1 MKRTVIIFIIALCLL
16 CFMEISC
23 LASAEELPSS
33 GEAWNMFSVTTKRA
47 FMIGFQGGIAM
58 SFSKVDPIVVGCSA
72 DSVEM
77 KVWVELVNLFNFINE
92 HVDAILKVMDDLY
105 KDPANTYIIAN
116 SIIEIAC
123 QKLKGEDIEP
133 LLQEARKKALLE
145 K

>member
-1 MKRTVIIFIIALCLL
+1 MLGFKQGIEMSLNKLSPTVD
-16 CFMEISC
+16 EV
-23 LASAEELPSS
+23 
-33 GEAWNMFSVTTKRA
+33 GDGGKAW
-47 FMIGFQGGIAM
+47 
-58 SFSKVDPIVVGCSA
+58 D
-72 DSVEM
+72 
-77 KVWVELVNLFNFINE
+77 ELVSLYNFIDE
-92 HVDAILKVMDDLY
+92 HGAAILTVMEDLY

>member
-1 MKRTVIIFIIALCLL
+1 
-16 CFMEISC
+16 MEISC
-23 LASAEELPSS
+23 LTLAEELPSS
-33 GEAWNMFSVTTKRA
+33 GEAWNMLSVTNKRF

-58 SFSKVDPIVVGCSA
+58 SFNKVDPIVVGCSA

-116 SIIEIAC
+116 SMIEIAC

-133 LLQEARKKALLE
+133 LLQEARKKALP
-145 K
+145 

>member
-1 MKRTVIIFIIALCLL
+1 
-16 CFMEISC
+16 
-23 LASAEELPSS
+23 
-33 GEAWNMFSVTTKRA
+33 
-47 FMIGFQGGIAM
+47 MIGFQGGIAM

-77 KVWVELVNLFNFINE
+77 KVWVELVNLFSFIND